1 MEQDKDDRDGKNVK
15 DGIQKIDGIQNIDVK
30 DVKQNID
37 VIDSIQNINGKDG
50 LQNINLK
57 DGIQNIDVK
66 DVKQNI
72 DVKDGIQNI
81 EVKESKI
88 FKNLVI
94 SGGGSYFFQFYG
106 IIKYL
111 EMSNLLN
118 TITKFVGVSAGSLA
132 IFLIIIGYKYH
143 ELENFLIK
151 FDFNKIFDLH
161 FEKILIDEKFKGL
174 TNGENFD
181 KLIKKFLHKKDL
193 DENITLKQ
201 LYDKTN
207 KDFIIGITN
216 ITKDRVEY
224 INHLNYPD
232 MPVYLALRITCC
244 IPILY
249 EPILYKDCYYIDG
262 GLKDNFP
269 IQLIPDEDLKDTIA
283 IVLSPFKET
292 YDISEM
298 ETITFLFHMYRTI
311 SSDYIKGKIEK
322 YTDKCKLFI
331 VSTGNQNFINYKIDE
346 NNRKELLELG
356 YEQCRKS
363 FTS

>member
-1 MEQDKDDRDGKNVK
+1 
-15 DGIQKIDGIQNIDVK
+15 
-30 DVKQNID
+30 
-37 VIDSIQNINGKDG
+37 
-50 LQNINLK
+50 
-57 DGIQNIDVK
+57 
-66 DVKQNI
+66 
-72 DVKDGIQNI
+72 
-81 EVKESKI
+81 
-88 FKNLVI
+88 
-94 SGGGSYFFQFYG
+94 
-106 IIKYL
+106 
-111 EMSNLLN
+111 
-118 TITKFVGVSAGSLA
+118 
-132 IFLIIIGYKYH
+132 
-143 ELENFLIK
+143 
-151 FDFNKIFDLH
+151 
-161 FEKILIDEKFKGL
+161 
-174 TNGENFD
+174 
-181 KLIKKFLHKKDL
+181 
-193 DENITLKQ
+193 
-201 LYDKTN
+201 
-207 KDFIIGITN
+207 
-216 ITKDRVEY
+216 
-224 INHLNYPD
+224 

-322 YTDKCKLFI
+322 YNDKCKLFI